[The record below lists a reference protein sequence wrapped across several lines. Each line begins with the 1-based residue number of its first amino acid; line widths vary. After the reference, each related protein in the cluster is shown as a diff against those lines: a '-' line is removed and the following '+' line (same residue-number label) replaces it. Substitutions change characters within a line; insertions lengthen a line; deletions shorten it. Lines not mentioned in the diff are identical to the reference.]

1 MDKTNRIIILIKY
14 DYRYFYFFTN
24 QINSYKEQF
33 FQKYN
38 KENKYEINLVTKDK
52 YYKRIKKKKYYENLY
67 LRNKYLYY
75 IIFTEKII
83 SKYLRKQLYKDLFS
97 LSKSVVISLI
107 FEYFGIKKKIKKYI
121 PLLN

>member
-1 MDKTNRIIILIKY
+1 MDQTNRIIILIKY
-14 DYRYFYFFTN
+14 DYRNFYFFTN
-24 QINSYKEQF
+24 QINSYKEQY

-38 KENKYEINLVTKDK
+38 QSNKYEVNLVSKDK

-67 LRNKYLYY
+67 LRNKYYYY
-75 IIFTEKII
+75 IIFTEKVI
-83 SKYLRKQLYKDLFS
+83 SKYLRKQLYKDLLS

-107 FEYFGIKKKIKKYI
+107 LEYFGFKKKIKKYI